1 MKCFTI
7 KSFFMIFFFYNS
19 QFKKKIQS
27 KNLGCN
33 YINTWLVNEGC
44 DQDETAD
51 DLDDL
56 CEELDEKDEHDSD
69 RNEQFMLKM
78 ELLKILMTGK
88 NNHY

>member
-1 MKCFTI
+1 
-7 KSFFMIFFFYNS
+7 MIFFLQLS
-19 QFKKKIQS
+19 IQKKIQS

-56 CEELDEKDEHDSD
+56 CEELDEKDENDSD

-78 ELLKILMTGK
+78 ELLKILMAGK

>member
-1 MKCFTI
+1 M
-7 KSFFMIFFFYNS
+7 
-19 QFKKKIQS
+19 